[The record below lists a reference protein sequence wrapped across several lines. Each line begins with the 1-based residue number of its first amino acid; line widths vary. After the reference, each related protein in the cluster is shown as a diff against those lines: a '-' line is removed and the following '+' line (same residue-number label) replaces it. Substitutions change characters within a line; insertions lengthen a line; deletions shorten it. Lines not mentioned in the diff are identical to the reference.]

1 MSKSAEKM
9 IELVRDGVG
18 TAMPETVSGES
29 VMQDESG
36 YVFLRLAVSVHKD
49 IITQAGYYASEEIP
63 IDTAA
68 AMASAAQLMKNR
80 AIMSA
85 ALLGA
90 KDIETALEFD
100 GEARTENGQAVKIAE
115 MMMKECLRNYSMK
128 YNIARDERLKN
139 RPKGDQS
146 EGK

>member
-68 AMASAAQLMKNR
+68 AMAAVTQLMENK

-85 ALLGA
+85 ALLTG
-90 KDIETALEFD
+90 KDIESALDFD
-100 GEARTENGQAVKIAE
+100 DAARTENGKAVKIAE

-128 YNIARDERLKN
+128 YNISRSERLKKRAEN
-139 RPKGDQS
+139 G
-146 EGK
+146 

>member
-1 MSKSAEKM
+1 MSKTAEKM

-29 VMQDESG
+29 VMQDENG
-36 YVFLRLAVSVHKD
+36 YVFLRLAVSVHRD
-49 IITQAGYYASEEIP
+49 IITQAGYYASEEVP

-68 AMASAAQLMKNR
+68 AMAAATQLMKDR

-100 GEARTENGQAVKIAE
+100 DAAHAENGQAVKIAE

-128 YNIARDERLKN
+128 YNIARGERLKN
-139 RPKGDQS
+139 RPKGDQP
-146 EGK
+146 EGR

>member
-68 AMASAAQLMKNR
+68 AMAAAAQLMKDR

-100 GEARTENGQAVKIAE
+100 GAARTENGQAVKIAE

-128 YNIARDERLKN
+128 YNIARGERLKN

-146 EGK
+146 EGR